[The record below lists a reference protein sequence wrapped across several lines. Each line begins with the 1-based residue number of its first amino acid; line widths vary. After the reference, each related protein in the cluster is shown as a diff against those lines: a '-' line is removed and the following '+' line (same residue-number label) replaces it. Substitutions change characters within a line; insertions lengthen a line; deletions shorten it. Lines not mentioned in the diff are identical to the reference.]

1 MNDNPHDHD
10 RPGIADM
17 RAALL
22 ATLAILDGAD
32 LKAAHEA
39 AEGGSCPV
47 CVAVAG
53 ISYGLTLASTVA
65 GDTAFMNEALR
76 LQLIAATEATLRD
89 LDSGSNLVAS

>member
-1 MNDNPHDHD
+1 MSDDQHDHD

-17 RAALL
+17 KTAL
-22 ATLAILDGAD
+22 AVTRVILDSAD
-32 LKAAHEA
+32 LKTAHEA

-53 ISYGLTLASTVA
+53 ISYGITLASTVA
-65 GDTAFMNEALR
+65 GDEAFVNEPLR
-76 LQLIAATEATLRD
+76 LALIAAVDATLRD